1 MDSTKII
8 LPSNRKFGYFFSLVF
23 SLLAIYFYFNNSS
36 FYLLSIILGVIFLL
50 ITLIKPEILLPL
62 NKLWMRFGF
71 LLSLFV
77 SPLIMAIIFFG
88 IFTPIG
94 LFMRIIGRD
103 ELKLKF
109 SKNISNWK
117 KRESINL
124 FAIDFKKQY

>member
-77 SPLIMAIIFFG
+77 SPLIMAIIFCG
-88 IFTPIG
+88 IFTPLG

-109 SKNISNWK
+109 SKNI
-117 KRESINL
+117 
-124 FAIDFKKQY
+124 

>member
-117 KRESINL
+117 KRRINQ
-124 FAIDFKKQY
+124 FVCYRF

>member
-8 LPSNRKFGYFFSLVF
+8 LPSNKKFGYFFSLVF

>member
-1 MDSTKII
+1 M
-8 LPSNRKFGYFFSLVF
+8 
-23 SLLAIYFYFNNSS
+23 
-36 FYLLSIILGVIFLL
+36 LSIILGVIFLL
-50 ITLIKPEILLPL
+50 ITIIKPEILLPL

-103 ELKLKF
+103 ELKLKY

>member
-103 ELKLKF
+103 ELKLKY

>member
-109 SKNISNWK
+109 SKIYQIGK
-117 KRESINL
+117 KENQSICL
-124 FAIDFKKQY
+124 L

>member
-1 MDSTKII
+1 MKSTKII
-8 LPSNRKFGYFFSLVF
+8 LPSNKKFGYFFSLVF

-50 ITLIKPEILLPL
+50 ITIIKPEILLPL

-103 ELKLKF
+103 ELKLKY